1 MVLSIWRYSH
11 LVLAL
16 SSALFLLTAA
26 ITGIVL
32 SFSPIKNQISNYHN
46 EGLDQ
51 ISLSELIVN
60 ISMNN
65 KEILEISI
73 DKNNFVVVKAIKK
86 SGEMSSFYVN
96 ISNGENLGKIKK
108 ESAIF
113 SLFRNIHRSLLLKKT
128 GRVIV
133 GIVSLLLLLLAFSG
147 TILIVKRQL
156 SIKRFY
162 SKVIFDDFYQFW
174 HIINGRLSLF
184 IIIIV
189 AFSGTF
195 MSFERFDLISPKK
208 IEHNINYQKIK
219 EKSRLNFSE
228 FEIFKKTKLSELTLL
243 QFPFSPFKEDQFK
256 LRLKNKELVINQ
268 YNGKILSSINFGFFS
283 KFSDLNYRLH
293 TGVGSITWSIIL
305 CVSCFSILF
314 FIFSGFKISLKRRK
328 FKTKVNTN
336 ENEESYLILVGSEN
350 GNTNRFSK
358 KLYDILKA
366 NKISVSL
373 DHLNNYKPIK
383 NLKQLIVVT
392 STYGLGQPPSNAK
405 KFISKFKKYPIK
417 KPYEFAVLGFGS
429 RNYPDFCQFAID
441 VNEEISNDKNAKNIL
456 PLKLINNQSQSEFEN
471 WLKSWGNINNI
482 DMSIQIENN
491 LEKDLF
497 KVISKTNADKDPN
510 SNFTLLLKS
519 LQLKTFQSGD
529 LLAIKP
535 TNDEEERSYSIAKT
549 LDNEIFLSLRKH
561 ENGKCSSYLDGL
573 KVKDNVRGRIIKNI
587 NFRIPDNF
595 ERLILISNGTGI
607 APLLGMAYENDDCK
621 EIDLIWGAK
630 YSKTLKLFRTII
642 NYLIDEE
649 RLTSFEVGYS
659 KDAKYPKKY
668 VQDIII
674 ENKSSLF
681 KNFNEKSFVMICGS
695 IEMGNDV
702 IKLIN
707 DILIEYGKKSLNHYI
722 DNEQIKIDTY

>member
-1 MVLSIWRYSH
+1 M
-11 LVLAL
+11 
-16 SSALFLLTAA
+16 
-26 ITGIVL
+26 
-32 SFSPIKNQISNYHN
+32 
-46 EGLDQ
+46 
-51 ISLSELIVN
+51 
-60 ISMNN
+60 
-65 KEILEISI
+65 
-73 DKNNFVVVKAIKK
+73 
-86 SGEMSSFYVN
+86 
-96 ISNGENLGKIKK
+96 
-108 ESAIF
+108 
-113 SLFRNIHRSLLLKKT
+113 
-128 GRVIV
+128 
-133 GIVSLLLLLLAFSG
+133 
-147 TILIVKRQL
+147 
-156 SIKRFY
+156 
-162 SKVIFDDFYQFW
+162 
-174 HIINGRLSLF
+174 
-184 IIIIV
+184 
-189 AFSGTF
+189 
-195 MSFERFDLISPKK
+195 
-208 IEHNINYQKIK
+208 
-219 EKSRLNFSE
+219 
-228 FEIFKKTKLSELTLL
+228 
-243 QFPFSPFKEDQFK
+243 
-256 LRLKNKELVINQ
+256 
-268 YNGKILSSINFGFFS
+268 
-283 KFSDLNYRLH
+283 
-293 TGVGSITWSIIL
+293 
-305 CVSCFSILF
+305 
-314 FIFSGFKISLKRRK
+314 
-328 FKTKVNTN
+328 
-336 ENEESYLILVGSEN
+336 
-350 GNTNRFSK
+350 
-358 KLYDILKA
+358 
-366 NKISVSL
+366 
-373 DHLNNYKPIK
+373 NNYKPIK

-441 VNEEISNDKNAKNIL
+441 VNEEISNDKNAKDIL

-471 WLKSWGNINNI
+471 WLKSWGTQNKINT
-482 DMSIQIENN
+482 SIEIENVLKN
-491 LEKDLF
+491 DLF
-497 KVISKTNADKDPN
+497 HVISKTNAEKDPN

-519 LQLKTFQSGD
+519 PHLKTFQSGD

-535 TNDEEERSYSIAKT
+535 PNDENERSYSIAKT
-549 LDNEIFLSLRKH
+549 LENEIFLSLRKH